1 MTGNDTGDDRV
12 QRLRRPDGNTVAYA
26 TTSGRTP
33 TVAFLGGFR
42 SDMTGTKAMALEAWA
57 GRTGRAFVRFDYLG
71 HGQSS
76 GRFEDGTIGRW
87 LDDSLAVLDQLT
99 EGKLVLVGSS
109 MGGWLSLLA
118 ARARPERLAGLVLI
132 AAAPDFTE
140 RMLMKGLSPEDRER
154 LQGEGRL
161 ERPSQYS
168 PEPSV
173 FTWKLIE
180 EGRDHLLLDKKLALP
195 CPVRLLHGQSDP
207 DVPWEYSLQIAEH
220 LEAPEV
226 ITTLIKGGDHRLST
240 PADIARLIAAVEE
253 LVGGPRD
260 GQGVTS
266 LQEVIRWAMAR
277 TPSR

>member
-1 MTGNDTGDDRV
+1 MTSGDSVRY
-12 QRLRRPDGNTVAYA
+12 LKRPDGNVVAYA
-26 TTSGRTP
+26 TTSGRAP
-33 TVAFLGGFR
+33 TVVFLGGFR
-42 SDMTGTKAMALEAWA
+42 SDMTGTKAVALETWA
-57 GRTGRAFVRFDYLG
+57 QQSGHAFLRFDYLG

-99 EGKLVLVGSS
+99 SGKLVLVGSS
-109 MGGWLSLLA
+109 MGGWLSLLVA
-118 ARARPERLAGLVLI
+118 LKRPERLAGVVLI

-140 RMLMKGLSPEDRER
+140 RMLLAGLSPEDRTVLER
-154 LQGEGRL
+154 DGRL

-180 EGRDHLLLDKKLALP
+180 EGRNHLVLDKQLALP

-207 DVPWEYSLQIAEH
+207 DVPWEYSLQIARH

-226 ITTLIKGGDHRLST
+226 ITTFIKGGDHRLST
-240 PADIARLIAAVEE
+240 PADIARLIATVEE
-253 LVGGPRD
+253 LVRFH
-260 GQGVTS
+260 
-266 LQEVIRWAMAR
+266 
-277 TPSR
+277 

>member
-1 MTGNDTGDDRV
+1 VGRV
-12 QRLRRPDGNTVAYA
+12 ERLQRPDGNTVAYA
-26 TTSGRTP
+26 KTDGRVP
-33 TVAFLGGFR
+33 TVVFLGGFR
-42 SDMTGTKAMALEAWA
+42 SDMTGTKAVALEAWA
-57 GRTGRAFVRFDYLG
+57 RDSGRAFLRFDYLG

-87 LDDSLAVLDQLT
+87 LDDSLAAIDQLT
-99 EGKLVLVGSS
+99 SGPLVLVGSS
-109 MGGWLSLLA
+109 MGGWLSLLV

-140 RMLMKGLSPEDRER
+140 RMLLKGLTAEDRAALER
-154 LQGEGRL
+154 DGRL

-180 EGRDHLLLDKKLALP
+180 EGRNHLLLDSKLVLP
-195 CPVRLLHGQSDP
+195 CPVRLLHGQNDP
-207 DVPWEYSLQIAEH
+207 DVPWEYSLQIAAH

-240 PADIARLIAAVEE
+240 PADIARLIATVEE
-253 LVGGPRD
+253 LTGEK
-260 GQGVTS
+260 
-266 LQEVIRWAMAR
+266 LAR
-277 TPSR
+277 

>member
-1 MTGNDTGDDRV
+1 MNDGDRA
-12 QRLRRPDGNTVAYA
+12 QRLMRPDGNTVAYA
-26 TTSGRTP
+26 TTSGRAP

-42 SDMTGTKAMALEAWA
+42 SDMTGTKAIALEDWA
-57 GRTGRAFVRFDYLG
+57 QREGRAYVRFDYLG

-76 GRFEDGTIGRW
+76 GRLEDGTIGRW

-99 EGKLVLVGSS
+99 VGKLVLVGSS

-140 RMLMKGLSPEDRER
+140 RMLLKGLTPEQRTR
-154 LQGEGRL
+154 LQREGRL

-180 EGRDHLLLDKKLALP
+180 EGRQHLLLDKKLSLP

-207 DVPWEYSLQIAEH
+207 DVPWDYSLQIANH

-226 ITTLIKGGDHRLST
+226 ITTLVKDGDHRLST
-240 PADIARLIAAVEE
+240 PADIARLIATVEE
-253 LVGGPRD
+253 LA
-260 GQGVTS
+260 S
-266 LQEVIRWAMAR
+266 
-277 TPSR
+277 

>member
-1 MTGNDTGDDRV
+1 MSDDGRA
-12 QRLRRPDGNTVAYA
+12 QKLQRPDGNTIAYVK
-26 TTSGRTP
+26 TEGRAP

-57 GRTGRAFVRFDYLG
+57 RKAGRSYLRFDYLG

-87 LDDSLAVLDQLT
+87 LDDSLAVIDAKT
-99 EGKLVLVGSS
+99 AGPLVLVGSS
-109 MGGWLSLLA
+109 MGGWLSLLV

-140 RMLMKGLSPEDRER
+140 RMLLKGLSPADRATLER
-154 LQGEGRL
+154 EGRL

-180 EGRDHLLLDKKLALP
+180 EGRNHLVLDKKLTLP

-207 DVPWEYSLQIAEH
+207 DVPWEYSLQIAQH
-220 LEAPEV
+220 LEAPDV
-226 ITTLIKGGDHRLST
+226 ITTFIKGGDHRLST
-240 PADIARLIAAVEE
+240 PADIARLAATVEE
-253 LVGGPRD
+253 LVAGSPAPAKPA
-260 GQGVTS
+260 GQ
-266 LQEVIRWAMAR
+266 LR
-277 TPSR
+277 

>member
-1 MTGNDTGDDRV
+1 MSGIGRV
-12 QRLRRPDGNTVAYA
+12 ERLQRPDGNTVAYA
-26 TTSGRTP
+26 RTEGRAP
-33 TVAFLGGFR
+33 AVVFLGGFR

-57 GRTGRAFVRFDYLG
+57 QRSGRAFLRFDYLG

-87 LDDSLAVLDQLT
+87 LDDSLAAIDRLT
-99 EGKLVLVGSS
+99 AGKLVLAGSS
-109 MGGWLSLLA
+109 MGGWLSLLV

-140 RMLMKGLSPEDRER
+140 RMLLEGLSPEDRVALER
-154 LQGEGRL
+154 DGRL

-180 EGRDHLLLDKKLALP
+180 EGRNHLLLDKALALP
-195 CPVRLLHGQSDP
+195 CPVRLLHGQDDP
-207 DVPWEYSLQIAEH
+207 DVPWQYSLQIAEH
-220 LEAPEV
+220 LEAPDV
-226 ITTLIKGGDHRLST
+226 VTTLIKGGDHRLST

-253 LVGGPRD
+253 LAG
-260 GQGVTS
+260 
-266 LQEVIRWAMAR
+266 
-277 TPSR
+277 

>member
-1 MTGNDTGDDRV
+1 MANVGRV
-12 QRLRRPDGNTVAYA
+12 ERLPRPDGNTIAYA
-26 TTSGRTP
+26 KTDGTAP
-33 TVAFLGGFR
+33 TVVFLGGFR
-42 SDMTGTKAMALEAWA
+42 SDMTGTKAVALEAWA
-57 GRTGRAFVRFDYLG
+57 REDGRAFLRFDYLG

-87 LDDSLAVLDQLT
+87 LDDSLTAIDQLT
-99 EGKLVLVGSS
+99 TGRLVLVGSS
-109 MGGWLSLLA
+109 MGGWLSLLV
-118 ARARPERLAGLVLI
+118 ARHRPERLAGLVLI

-140 RMLMKGLSPEDRER
+140 RMLLKGLSPEDRAALER
-154 LQGEGRL
+154 DGRL

-180 EGRDHLLLDKKLALP
+180 EGSNHLLLDKKLVLP

-207 DVPWEYSLQIAEH
+207 DVPWEYSLQIAAH
-220 LEAPEV
+220 LEAPQV

-253 LVGGPRD
+253 L
-260 GQGVTS
+260 
-266 LQEVIRWAMAR
+266 AR
-277 TPSR
+277 

>member
-1 MTGNDTGDDRV
+1 VGRV
-12 QRLRRPDGNTVAYA
+12 ERLERPDGNYVAYA
-26 TTSGRTP
+26 KTEGHAP
-33 TVAFLGGFR
+33 TVVFLGGFR
-42 SDMTGTKAMALEAWA
+42 SDMTGTKAMALKAWA
-57 GRTGRAFVRFDYLG
+57 ARTGRAFLRFDYLG

-87 LDDSLAVLDQLT
+87 RDDSLAAIDALT
-99 EGKLVLVGSS
+99 QGKLVLVGSS
-109 MGGWLSLLA
+109 MGGWLSLLV

-140 RMLMKGLSPEDRER
+140 RMLLGGLSPEER
-154 LQGEGRL
+154 KVLERDGRL

-180 EGRDHLLLDKKLALP
+180 EGRNHLLLDKPLTLS

-207 DVPWEYSLQIAEH
+207 DVPWEYSLKIAQH

-226 ITTLIKGGDHRLST
+226 ITTFVKGGDHRLST
-240 PADIARLIAAVEE
+240 HADIARLIATVEE
-253 LVGGPRD
+253 LTDRGH
-260 GQGVTS
+260 TS
-266 LQEVIRWAMAR
+266 LS
-277 TPSR
+277 P